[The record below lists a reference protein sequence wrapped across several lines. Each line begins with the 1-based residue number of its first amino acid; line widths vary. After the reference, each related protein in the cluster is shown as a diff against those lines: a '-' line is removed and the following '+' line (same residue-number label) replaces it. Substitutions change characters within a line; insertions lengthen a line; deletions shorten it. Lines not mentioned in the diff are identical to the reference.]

1 MLKFFV
7 PLALS
12 PNVTLRRATKAQC
25 FVNALTLENYRKG
38 NSCENEA
45 DAMKIEFGHWYVI
58 VFVTASPKHHLKNNL
73 IFITA

>member
-12 PNVTLRRATKAQC
+12 PNFTLSRATKAQC
-25 FVNALTLENYRKG
+25 FVNALTLENYRMG
-38 NSCENEA
+38 DYCEKEA

-58 VFVTASPKHHLKNNL
+58 VFVTSSPKHYLNK
-73 IFITA
+73 